1 MASSMDNPVHSP
13 IALNSLYIAKNK
25 TTIVGSTITGKESAV
40 IFPTS
45 SLNASVPVGLLNM
58 YAASAKFKTELS
70 RKDAAGSLKSA
81 FGAFLGFLFGS
92 GIKIIACGVMLWYI
106 IVYI

>member
-1 MASSMDNPVHSP
+1 MASSMDSPVHSP

-25 TTIVGSTITGKESAV
+25 TTIVGSTMTGKESAV

-58 YAASAKFKTELS
+58 YAASANPSSAGKTPPPT
-70 RKDAAGSLKSA
+70 KSP
-81 FGAFLGFLFGS
+81 F
-92 GIKIIACGVMLWYI
+92 
-106 IVYI
+106 

>member
-40 IFPTS
+40 ICPTS

-70 RKDAAGSLKSA
+70 RKDAATHQVAFFSA
-81 FGAFLGFLFGS
+81 SSNFSRVPRSSSAASILGDQRRFR
-92 GIKIIACGVMLWYI
+92 
-106 IVYI
+106 